1 MKTTNGGVV
10 TNVIQNNLNSTPK
23 EYYLSQNYPNP
34 FNPTT
39 NIHYEIPKNG
49 FVKLVVFDILGRE
62 IQTLVNE
69 KQNAG
74 TYDVTFNARQPG
86 LGINLSSGI
95 YFYTLTIGDF
105 KETKKFVLLK

>member
-1 MKTTNGGVV
+1 V
-10 TNVIQNNLNSTPK
+10 
-23 EYYLSQNYPNP
+23 
-34 FNPTT
+34 T

-49 FVKLVVFDILGRE
+49 FVNLTVFDILGRE

-74 TYDVTFNARQPG
+74 TYEVTFNG
-86 LGINLSSGI
+86 SSLSSGI
-95 YFYTLTIGDF
+95 YFYTLSIGDF